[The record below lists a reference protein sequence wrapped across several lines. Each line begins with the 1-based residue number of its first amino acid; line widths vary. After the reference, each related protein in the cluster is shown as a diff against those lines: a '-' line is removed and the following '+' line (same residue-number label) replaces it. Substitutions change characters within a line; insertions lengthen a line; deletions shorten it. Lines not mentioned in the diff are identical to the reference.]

1 MSDDVMPAV
10 KALKA
15 LDIEHLLLPILF
27 QIVVIILVARVF
39 ATLFRKIGQPG
50 VVGEIFAGMILGP
63 SLLGALAPDVFVAIF
78 KPALGDMPQ
87 ALADVFLPKIFSVLA
102 QLGLIF
108 LLFLIGLEFDFSHLK
123 THARSAGLISI
134 AGIALPFVLG
144 IGLAQIVHSQMEPIE
159 GKGIVDKWGFTLFM
173 GVAMSITAIPILG
186 RMMME
191 MGITR
196 SRVGVIVI
204 TAAAIDDAAGWIL
217 LATIAAVVSSQFD
230 VLKTLLMVGETV
242 AFGAFM
248 YFVARP
254 LLIRAI
260 RASMKTNDGDISVSA
275 LAVVIA
281 VLFASAIATGL
292 IGIFA
297 IFGAFILG
305 AVLSDQHE
313 FREKI
318 NAKLRDVV
326 TAFFL
331 PIFFVNTGLRTDITA
346 ISGDLWMVAV
356 AVTGAAIL
364 GKFGGCSLAARLSGF
379 SARESTI
386 IGVMM
391 NTRALME
398 LIVINVG
405 YELGVIPKSMFAML
419 VIMAL
424 ITTIVTTPI
433 LMRFMRGTELE
444 PLIRSSG
451 FLSPR
456 ELAKVRA

>member
-1 MSDDVMPAV
+1 MNDDVKVAV
-10 KALKA
+10 KALKD

-27 QIVVIILVARVF
+27 QIVVIVLVARVF
-39 ATLFRKIGQPG
+39 ATLFRKFGQPA

-63 SLLGALAPDVFVAIF
+63 SLLGAIAPDLFAMIF
-78 KPALGDMPQ
+78 KPHMGDMPQ
-87 ALADVFLPKIFSVLA
+87 ALANVFLPKVFSVLA

-108 LLFLIGLEFDFSHLK
+108 LLFLVGLEFDFSHLK
-123 THARSAGLISI
+123 THARSAGLISV
-134 AGIALPFVLG
+134 AGIVLPFALG
-144 IGLAQIVHSQMEPIE
+144 IGLAQLVHDKMEPVE
-159 GKGIVDKWGFTLFM
+159 GKGFVDKWGFTLFM
-173 GVAMSITAIPILG
+173 GVSMSITAIPILG

-217 LATIAAVVSSQFD
+217 LATISAVVSSQFD
-230 VLKTLLMVGETV
+230 VLQTLLMVGETL

-254 LLIRAI
+254 LLVRAI
-260 RASMKTNDGDISVSA
+260 RSTMKANDGDISLNA

-281 VLFASAIATGL
+281 VLFASAIVTGL

-313 FREKI
+313 FREKV
-318 NAKLRDVV
+318 NAKLRDMV

-331 PIFFVNTGLRTDITA
+331 PIFFVNTGLRTDISS
-346 ISGDLWMVAV
+346 ISGDLWMVAI
-356 AVTGAAIL
+356 AVTAAAIV

-379 SARESTI
+379 SARESTL

-424 ITTIVTTPI
+424 VTTIMTTPI

-451 FLSPR
+451 FLSPK
-456 ELAKVRA
+456 ELAKAR